1 MAATTKKIDVAK
13 LAPLIRQLGP
23 NAKKAIVRGAL
34 SGALLSVVYM
44 QKRTADEGIF
54 DRGGY
59 RRGWKARATAN
70 GAILMND
77 APYSPIIEDGRRPG
91 ARRPPLP
98 VIERWAKRKLAL
110 TSEEAKRASFP
121 IARAIAVRGIKGKHV
136 LRDAVPALVKIV
148 QQEVERELRAEVR
161 KLARR

>member
-1 MAATTKKIDVAK
+1 MAATTRKIDVSK
-13 LAPLIRQLGP
+13 LAPLLRKLGP
-23 NAKKAIVRGAL
+23 AGKKAIARGAL
-34 SGALLSVVYM
+34 SGALLGVVYM
-44 QKRTADEGIF
+44 QKRTADESIF

-59 RRGWKARATAN
+59 RRGWKARATSN

-91 ARRPPLP
+91 ARRPPLA

-110 TSEEAKRASFP
+110 TSEEAKRAAFP
-121 IARAIAVRGIKGKHV
+121 IAQAIGARGIKGKHV

-148 QQEVERELRAEVR
+148 QQEVERELRAEI
-161 KLARR
+161 KKAARR